1 MRHTKSVRIGV
12 LLTMGFL
19 EVEAAGVLE
28 LVRLV
33 RRAGG
38 AVEAVTV
45 AKGRPGLEGAAGAV
59 WTPRYAVVV
68 RPELEALVI
77 PGGQGMAK
85 AGRDP
90 VLAAWL
96 REAWPALDA
105 VFLGANAAVLLA
117 EAGLAP
123 SAVAA
128 HPRARPALEA
138 QHLRVVEAPIHR
150 EGRVVSTRGYA
161 HLLRALAEY
170 LEARGLPAREAL
182 VHLDLQ

>member
-1 MRHTKSVRIGV
+1 MRIGV

-19 EVEAAGVLE
+19 EAEAAGVLE

-38 AVEAVTV
+38 TVEAVTV
-45 AKGRPGLEGAAGAV
+45 AKGRPSLEGAAGAV
-59 WTPRYAVVV
+59 WTPKYAVVV
-68 RPELEALVI
+68 RPELEVLVI

-96 REAWPALDA
+96 HEVWPALDA

-123 SAVAA
+123 HAVAA
-128 HPRARPALEA
+128 HPRARAALEA
-138 QHLRVVEAPIHR
+138 HPIRVVDAPVHR
-150 EGRVVSTRGYA
+150 EGRLVSTQGYA
-161 HLLRALAEY
+161 HLLRALADH
-170 LEARGLPAREAL
+170 LAAHGLPVHEAL
-182 VHLDLQ
+182 EHLGLG